1 MARLPEILTVC
12 GCGFGSSLLLRMS
25 VEDVLAEEN
34 LQAKVAAWD
43 TGTAKSQKV
52 DIIVCSIDL
61 VSHLDTFQGRIV
73 AVRDIMNKQEIR
85 EKFLPL
91 FHEVLDE
98 IANKKI

>member
-12 GCGFGSSLLLRMS
+12 GCGFGSSLLLRMA

-52 DIIVCSIDL
+52 DMIVCSIDL
-61 VSHLDTFQGRIV
+61 VSQLDGFQGRIV
-73 AVRDIMNKQEIR
+73 PIRDITNLQEIR

-91 FHEVLDE
+91 FKEVLDE